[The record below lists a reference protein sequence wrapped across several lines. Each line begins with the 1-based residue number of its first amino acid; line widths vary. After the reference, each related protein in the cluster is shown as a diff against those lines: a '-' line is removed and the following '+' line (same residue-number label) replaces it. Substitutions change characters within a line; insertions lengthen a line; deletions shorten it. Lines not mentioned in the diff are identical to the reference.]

1 LAVDSQYLAQKIL
14 QGFHCHYDRFQ
25 RLTRGARSR
34 FLKQQWQGVV
44 NASAERISYYD
55 RQVKETSVAVQRA
68 VGADFDAA
76 LWLAT
81 RQRYQSLLKFHPQAE
96 LAETFYNSVFCRAFE
111 RRYFNND
118 FIFVETLLHS
128 HIPVSVQS
136 QYRSYFP
143 VKGGLQQVLLTIFL
157 DSGLNGEFEHFEN
170 DLEQL
175 RDAFL
180 QRSQETEIE
189 PHDIRIDVLN
199 SPFFRNK
206 AAYLVGRIV
215 TERHH
220 YPFIVPVLVN
230 SQGKLYVDA
239 FITNSNRMATI
250 FGFARSYFMVETEA
264 PSALVR
270 FLKDLMPRKTLAEL
284 YASIGFHKQGK
295 TEFYREFLHHL
306 QRTDDQLV
314 AAPGVKG
321 MVMTVFT
328 LPSFPYVFKV
338 IKDKLGSTKAFS
350 RQTVIDRYRMVK
362 RHDRVGRMAD
372 TLEFADVAIPLK
384 RIAADLLQELQSTV
398 AGSIAIEGETLII
411 KQLFVERRLTPLNLF
426 LEYAS
431 DDEIDAAM
439 NDYGLAIKEMIA
451 ANIFPGD
458 MLLKNFGVTRHR
470 RVVFYDYD
478 EVRYLTDMSFRA
490 LPKQDGFMDAEVSA
504 APDDVF
510 PEQLAQF
517 AVPQPHLREVLL
529 KHHPDLNDPGYWRKI
544 QKHIRE
550 GRLTDVF
557 PYEQHLRFTRRF

>member
-1 LAVDSQYLAQKIL
+1 MAVDSQYLAQKIL

-34 FLKQQWQGVV
+34 FLRRAWDDVIA
-44 NASAERISYYD
+44 ASAERISYYD
-55 RQVKETSVAVQRA
+55 RQVKDTSRAIQRA
-68 VGADFDAA
+68 VGDAFDEN
-76 LWLAT
+76 LWLSA

-118 FIFVETLLHS
+118 FIFVETVLHS
-128 HIPVSVQS
+128 HIPISVKS

-143 VKGGLQQVLLTIFL
+143 VKGGLQKVLPQIFL
-157 DSGLNGEFEHFEN
+157 DIGLNGEFEHFEN

-189 PHDIRIDVLN
+189 PHDIRIDVLMT
-199 SPFFRNK
+199 PFFRNK
-206 AAYLVGRIV
+206 AAYIVGRIV
-215 TERHH
+215 TEQRH
-220 YPFIVPVLVN
+220 YPFIVPILVN
-230 SQGKLYVDA
+230 SHGKLYVDA

-264 PSALVR
+264 PSAVVR

-306 QRTDDQLV
+306 QRTDDQLI
-314 AAPGVKG
+314 AAAGVKG

-328 LPSFPYVFKV
+328 QPSFPYVFKV

-372 TLEFADVAIPLK
+372 TLEFADVALPLH
-384 RIAADLLQELQSTV
+384 RIATDLLAELQRTV
-398 AGSIAIEGETLII
+398 GQSISIEGDTLII
-411 KQLFVERRLTPLNLF
+411 QQLFVERRLTPLNLY
-426 LEYAS
+426 LEYANEQEV
-431 DDEIDAAM
+431 DEAM
-439 NDYGLAIKEMIA
+439 NDYGLALKEMIA

-470 RVVFYDYD
+470 RIVFYDYD

-490 LPKQDGFMDAEVSA
+490 LPQADGYMDAEISA

-510 PEQLAQF
+510 PEQLDRF
-517 AVPQPHLREVLL
+517 AVPQQRFRDVLL
-529 KHHPDLNDPGYWRKI
+529 KHHPELKDPAYWRKI
-544 QKHIRE
+544 QQHIRE

-557 PYEQHLRFTRRF
+557 PYEQSLRFTRRF